1 MGHII
6 CGENGE
12 DGDYKGVRYLLSNR
26 KTLGTSETEAL
37 KEFNEFV
44 QDIIKSE
51 MTARRKILADFP
63 HRILNHVN
71 RAFGLLKSS
80 WVLSEDE
87 AYDNLMIL
95 RSGVMMGMFEHLT
108 IESINNLMLSAGDAH
123 LQNALERNLMPEEL
137 DIARAKFFKTK
148 LS

>member
-26 KTLGTSETEAL
+26 KTLGATEEDAL

-44 QDIIKSE
+44 QNIIKSE

-71 RAFGLLKSS
+71 RAYGLLRSS
-80 WVLSEDE
+80 WLLSEDE

-108 IESINNLMLSAGDAH
+108 VELINDLMLYTGDAH
-123 LQNALERNLMPEEL
+123 LQSALEKSLMPEEL
-137 DIARAKFFKTK
+137 DIARAKFFKMK